1 MKKKIIAIAIAAM
14 IAVPATAQIFL
25 DDEDLNNRAGSS
37 EVPGAII
44 PEQDG
49 SSEVPGAIIPE
60 QDVTY
65 DQFQPYVPVGEGILL
80 LAGLAGAYL
89 VGKRKKEN

>member
-1 MKKKIIAIAIAAM
+1 MKKLIMTITIATLM
-14 IAVPATAQIFL
+14 AVPAMAQIFL
-25 DDEDLNNRAGSS
+25 DDEDLNNRA
-37 EVPGAII
+37 
-44 PEQDG
+44 G

-89 VGKRKKEN
+89 VGKRKKED

>member
-1 MKKKIIAIAIAAM
+1 MKKKIIAIAIATM
-14 IAVPATAQIFL
+14 MAVPAMAQVFL
-25 DDEDLNNRAGSS
+25 DDEDLNNRA
-37 EVPGAII
+37 
-44 PEQDG
+44 G

-89 VGKRKKEN
+89 VGKRKKED

>member
-1 MKKKIIAIAIAAM
+1 MKKLIMTIAIATMFVA
-14 IAVPATAQIFL
+14 PATAQIFL
-25 DDEDLNNRAGSS
+25 DDEDLNNRA
-37 EVPGAII
+37 
-44 PEQDG
+44 G

-89 VGKRKKEN
+89 VGKRKKEE

>member
-1 MKKKIIAIAIAAM
+1 MKKLIMTIAIATLM
-14 IAVPATAQIFL
+14 AVPATAQIFL
-25 DDEDLNNRAGSS
+25 DDEDLNNRA
-37 EVPGAII
+37 
-44 PEQDG
+44 G

-89 VGKRKKEN
+89 VGKRKKED

>member
-1 MKKKIIAIAIAAM
+1 MM
-14 IAVPATAQIFL
+14 AVPAMAQVFL
-25 DDEDLNNRAGSS
+25 DDEDLNNRA
-37 EVPGAII
+37 
-44 PEQDG
+44 G

-89 VGKRKKEN
+89 VGKRKKED

>member
-1 MKKKIIAIAIAAM
+1 MKKKIIAIAIATM
-14 IAVPATAQIFL
+14 MAVPAMAQIFL
-25 DDEDLNNRAGSS
+25 DDEDLNNRA
-37 EVPGAII
+37 
-44 PEQDG
+44 G

-89 VGKRKKEN
+89 VGKRKKED

>member
-1 MKKKIIAIAIAAM
+1 MKKLILAITTILTLASAPAM
-14 IAVPATAQIFL
+14 AQIFL
-25 DDEDLNNRAGSS
+25 DDEDLNNRA
-37 EVPGAII
+37 
-44 PEQDG
+44 G

-89 VGKRKKEN
+89 VGKRRKEE

>member
-1 MKKKIIAIAIAAM
+1 MKQLIMTLAIATLR
-14 IAVPATAQIFL
+14 AVPATAQTFL
-25 DDEDLNNRAGSS
+25 DDEDLNNRA
-37 EVPGAII
+37 
-44 PEQDG
+44 G

-89 VGKRKKEN
+89 VGKRKKED

>member
-1 MKKKIIAIAIAAM
+1 MKKKIIAIAIATLM
-14 IAVPATAQIFL
+14 AVPAMAQIFL
-25 DDEDLNNRAGSS
+25 DDEDLNNRA
-37 EVPGAII
+37 
-44 PEQDG
+44 G

-89 VGKRKKEN
+89 VGKRKKED

>member
-1 MKKKIIAIAIAAM
+1 MKKLIMTIAIATM
-14 IAVPATAQIFL
+14 MAVPATAQVFL
-25 DDEDLNNRAGSS
+25 DDEDLNNRA
-37 EVPGAII
+37 
-44 PEQDG
+44 G

-89 VGKRKKEN
+89 VGKRKKED

>member
-1 MKKKIIAIAIAAM
+1 MKKLIMTIAIATM
-14 IAVPATAQIFL
+14 MAVPATAQIFL

-44 PEQDG
+44 PEQD
-49 SSEVPGAIIPE
+49 
-60 QDVTY
+60 VTY
-65 DQFQPYVPVGEGILL
+65 DQFQPYVPVSEGILM

-89 VGKRKKEN
+89 VGKRKKED

>member
-1 MKKKIIAIAIAAM
+1 MKKKIIAIAIATLM
-14 IAVPATAQIFL
+14 AVPAMAQVFL
-25 DDEDLNNRAGSS
+25 DDEDLNNRA
-37 EVPGAII
+37 
-44 PEQDG
+44 G

>member
-1 MKKKIIAIAIAAM
+1 MKKKIIAIAIATM
-14 IAVPATAQIFL
+14 MAVPATAQIFL
-25 DDEDLNNRAGSS
+25 DDEDLNNRA
-37 EVPGAII
+37 
-44 PEQDG
+44 G

-89 VGKRKKEN
+89 VGKRKKED

>member
-1 MKKKIIAIAIAAM
+1 MKKKIIAIAIATLM
-14 IAVPATAQIFL
+14 AVPATAQIFL
-25 DDEDLNNRAGSS
+25 DDEDLNNRA
-37 EVPGAII
+37 
-44 PEQDG
+44 G

-89 VGKRKKEN
+89 VGKRKKED

>member
-1 MKKKIIAIAIAAM
+1 MKKLIMTIAIATMFVA
-14 IAVPATAQIFL
+14 PATAQIFL
-25 DDEDLNNRAGSS
+25 DDEDLNNRA
-37 EVPGAII
+37 
-44 PEQDG
+44 G

-89 VGKRKKEN
+89 VGKRKKED

>member
-25 DDEDLNNRAGSS
+25 DDEDLNNRA
-37 EVPGAII
+37 
-44 PEQDG
+44 G

-89 VGKRKKEN
+89 VGKRKKED

>member
-1 MKKKIIAIAIAAM
+1 MKKLIMTIAIATLM
-14 IAVPATAQIFL
+14 AVPAMAQIFL
-25 DDEDLNNRAGSS
+25 DDEDLNNRA
-37 EVPGAII
+37 
-44 PEQDG
+44 G

-89 VGKRKKEN
+89 VGKRKKED

>member
-1 MKKKIIAIAIAAM
+1 MKKLIMTIAIATM
-14 IAVPATAQIFL
+14 MAVPAMAQIFL
-25 DDEDLNNRAGSS
+25 DDEDLNNRA
-37 EVPGAII
+37 
-44 PEQDG
+44 G

-89 VGKRKKEN
+89 VGKRKKED